1 MLPLDILLA
10 GVGTILTASL
20 WTVGGITALLVIVAT
35 YRLIFHPLSRVP
47 GPKLAALSNIWLA
60 RHVRDGRMLEL
71 GKTIHKRYG
80 PAVRV
85 GPNEVWFHSRE
96 AFKSIYG
103 RCSAWTRH
111 WHSKSV
117 PLQIEAAAVRAG
129 EANMTSS

>member
-1 MLPLDILLA
+1 MLPFDILLA

-20 WTVGGITALLVIVAT
+20 WTIGGITALIVVVAT
-35 YRLIFHPLSRVP
+35 YRLVFHPLSRVP

-60 RHVRDGRMLEL
+60 RHVRAGRMLEL

-85 GPNEVWFHSRE
+85 GPNEVWFDSSE

-111 WHSKSV
+111 AKSV
-117 PLQIEAAAVRAG
+117 PLQIQAAAVRAG